1 MLVCPLGLTL
11 VAQIFQKVACFWSSL
26 NFYPNLPIFLHGY
39 IRHIRDIFQLWSH
52 YVYDDCGAL
61 FINFLFTTVVKVNTI
76 VSVLVFYCMSINYND
91 CTVYNVHLA
100 INHRCIRLLQMYDR
114 NIHSGLDDHFPG
126 IVACE
131 ESHQSLR
138 HLVKAVDNCLPHLD
152 FIRI

>member
-1 MLVCPLGLTL
+1 MNVHLY
-11 VAQIFQKVACFWSSL
+11 S
-26 NFYPNLPIFLHGY
+26 
-39 IRHIRDIFQLWSH
+39 
-52 YVYDDCGAL
+52 
-61 FINFLFTTVVKVNTI
+61 
-76 VSVLVFYCMSINYND
+76 
-91 CTVYNVHLA
+91 VHLA

-114 NIHSGLDDHFPG
+114 NIHSGLDDHFSG